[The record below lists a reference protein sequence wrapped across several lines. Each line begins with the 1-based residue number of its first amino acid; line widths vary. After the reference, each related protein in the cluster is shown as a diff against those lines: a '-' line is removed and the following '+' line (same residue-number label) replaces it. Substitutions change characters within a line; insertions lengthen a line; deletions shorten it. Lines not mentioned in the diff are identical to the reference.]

1 MQLYLIKKFKV
12 RYQDITIST
21 YSINSGIPQS
31 MFGSILYLIYTADIL
46 IFSKAITATFI
57 NTVILASMMILP
69 KPLKIYI
76 I

>member
-46 IFSKAITATFI
+46 IFSKATFI